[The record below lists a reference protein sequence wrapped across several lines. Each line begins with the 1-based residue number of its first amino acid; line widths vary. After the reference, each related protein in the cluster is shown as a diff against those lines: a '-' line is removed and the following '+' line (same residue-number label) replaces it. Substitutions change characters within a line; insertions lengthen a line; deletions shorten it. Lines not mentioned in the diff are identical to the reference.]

1 MRNILAALLL
11 VLTAAGARA
20 QYNTDR
26 LMITG
31 RSALYYEDYVL
42 SIQYFNQVL
51 NAKPYL
57 FEPWFFRA
65 VAKFYLDDFTGAEAD
80 VSEAIKLNPYID
92 DLYEL
97 RGLTRIRQSRYAD
110 AISDYD
116 VSLAINPRNQT
127 IWFNRA
133 LCRVENEDYA
143 QAQLD
148 LDTIIAKWGRMG
160 NAYTLKAEVFLMQ
173 KDTIAAVQWL
183 DKSLGIDPYNAA
195 AWSARGVIALTQER
209 WEDADTC
216 LGKAIRLKPKTVGN
230 YINRALARYN
240 LNNLRGAMADYDLAL
255 DIEPTN
261 FLAHYN
267 RGLLRM
273 ELGDDNR
280 AIDDFDYVLSLE
292 PGNVLALFNRGIL
305 RECTGDLRGAVSD
318 YSTVIEQFPNFWTG
332 LSYRAACY
340 RKLGM
345 TAKAEEDE
353 FKVLKGQLDKRQGK
367 ERRWT
372 EEETRQMRKRSEI
385 DPDKYDQLVVAD
397 DNNVEHEYKNA
408 YRGRV
413 QNRSVDEIYRP
424 MFHIAFTPYDNGLN
438 SYRAYNEET
447 ERFNAERKSDDVYVD
462 CGTRRLDEAT
472 SERYLA
478 LIGTLSDE
486 IATAES
492 RAAAQHA
499 VFVRAVAY
507 AETQDFEAAISDLT
521 TYIQHNAA
529 SAMGYWQRAYCLT
542 RQAEFNAAQGID
554 AKAMLR
560 SAMSDLDKA
569 IALDPSNAYLYYDR
583 AYLNVANNDYGLA
596 AADYTQAIALDA
608 DLAEAYFNRG
618 LVSMHGDNWRDGIAD
633 LSKAGELGLY
643 DAYSLIKRNS
653 KTGGR

>member
-1 MRNILAALLL
+1 MRNALLAF
-11 VLTAAGARA
+11 VLLACSVGARA

-80 VSEAIKLNPYID
+80 VSEAINLNPYID

-97 RGLTRIRQSRYAD
+97 RGITRIKQGRYAD

-116 VSLAINPRNQT
+116 LSLAINPRNQT

-148 LDTIIAKWGRMG
+148 LDTIIGKWGRMG

-173 KDTIAAVQWL
+173 KDTVAAVDWL
-183 DKSLGIDPYNAA
+183 EKSLDIDPYNAA
-195 AWSARGVIALTQER
+195 AWSARGTIALSQDR
-209 WEDADTC
+209 WEEADTC

-240 LNNLRGAMADYDLAL
+240 LNNLRGAMADYDLSL

-292 PGNVLALFNRGIL
+292 PDNVLALFNRGIL
-305 RECTGDLRGAVSD
+305 RERTGDLRGAISD

-345 TAKAEEDE
+345 TAKAETDE
-353 FKVLKGQLDKRQGK
+353 FKVLKGQLDKRQGR

-372 EEETRQMRKRSEI
+372 EEETRQMRKRNEI
-385 DPDKYDQLVVAD
+385 DPEKYDQLVVDD

-413 QNRSVDEIYRP
+413 QNRSVDQIYRP
-424 MFHIAFTPYDNGLN
+424 MFHIAFTQYDNGLN

-447 ERFNAERKSDDVYVD
+447 ERFNAERNDGRVYVD
-462 CGTRRLDEAT
+462 CGTRQLDEAT

-486 IATAES
+486 IAAAETTADA
-492 RAAAQHA
+492 RHA
-499 VFVRAVAY
+499 VFARAVAY
-507 AETQDFEAAISDLT
+507 AETQDFEAAIADLT
-521 TYIQHNAA
+521 TYIRHNGT
-529 SAMGYWQRAYCLT
+529 SAMAHWQRAYCLA
-542 RQAEFNAAQGID
+542 RMAEFNAAQGLD
-554 AKAMLR
+554 AKATLR
-560 SAMSDLDKA
+560 SAMDDINKAIDLD
-569 IALDPSNAYLYYDR
+569 PTNAYLYYDR
-583 AYLNVANNDYGLA
+583 AYLNVVNKDYGLA
-596 AADYTQAIALDA
+596 AADYSQAIFLDG
-608 DLAEAYFNRG
+608 DMAEAYFNRG
-618 LVSMHGDNWRDGIAD
+618 LVSMNGDNWRDGIAD

-643 DAYSLIKRNS
+643 DAYSIIKRNS
-653 KTGGR
+653 KAAGR